1 MGAAL
6 DPSGPSPGSRRPPG
20 SAPLWRRPAAWA
32 IASLVFNPLLLVSA
46 VALLLGALAV
56 RARRRA
62 GESAQDEW
70 LGVALAFGGVLSG
83 LAVHAVLG
91 GLGFAVHAGWSRA
104 QLEHGPIGL
113 AGYSYREARAAH
125 RTRLTRHG
133 PAPDQASVTP
143 PPAYATEVTLAGATG
158 PLEAWLL
165 LPSGEAPV
173 PGVLYLHS
181 GFALAESDAANAWSF
196 VTAGYA
202 VLLPSLR
209 GENGNPGDFELC
221 LGEVDDLRTAV
232 RHLAGHPRV
241 LDDRIYVFG
250 HALGGALATLLA
262 LDPGPS
268 VRLTGSSGGL
278 YAPNVLLA
286 WATEGYVPFR
296 PLAARERDLRTP
308 VRFADQLLVPH
319 YAYFGEDDPLRA
331 DLARMKPALDA
342 GRNLHVETVPGD
354 AERSLLPAI
363 QRFIRRAADARDFDD
378 ARVLADLVAPEPV
391 RREAALAALGRVR
404 LPLTPAQTTR
414 LLRLALELDR
424 AGKPPEPRLAPERHP
439 VGVGVTADALD
450 LPVDPRPAALLD
462 AAARSSSPEDLRR
475 VDEAYAALTPVTR
488 SAALRALLEPNDRAA
503 LVRGIARV
511 VGERDPAVE
520 FPARALHPIRAELIF
535 PELLRLGSDHPWW
548 PELLT
553 FVVERCGDVR
563 AVTAAGARGEALV
576 LAHLSRLRAR
586 LDAVPH
592 APARRTALRLDLG
605 GQIGLALDALGCF
618 AEPSAARIAALR
630 AQESQADAMLRLH
643 AVQALLALEQPV
655 SDATLAGLAAD
666 DETRAEL
673 FRILAPRGEL
683 ARLPAA
689 TCTQEALARSHLVGW
704 LAHPAELG
712 EPPATIELFG
722 RVHRAG
728 GDYFVFRFRE
738 RSRGAWLAGVAGPY
752 LPDTVTAEEPDDVFS
767 EFRPAS
773 LATAEGHVESA
784 VRLLTEWRGRAG
796 P

>member
-1 MGAAL
+1 M
-6 DPSGPSPGSRRPPG
+6 
-20 SAPLWRRPAAWA
+20 
-32 IASLVFNPLLLVSA
+32 
-46 VALLLGALAV
+46 

-70 LGVALAFGGVLSG
+70 LGVAVAFGGVLSG
-83 LAVHAVLG
+83 IAVHAVLG
-91 GLGFAVHAGWSRA
+91 GLGFAVFAGWSRA

-158 PLEAWLL
+158 PLEAWLM
-165 LPSGEAPV
+165 LPSGEEPV

-181 GFALAESDAANAWSF
+181 GFALAESDAASAWSF

-209 GENGNPGDFELC
+209 GENGNPGDYELC
-221 LGEVDDLRTAV
+221 FGEVDDVRTAV

-241 LDDRIYVFG
+241 LDERVYVFG
-250 HALGGALATLLA
+250 HAVGGALAALLA
-262 LDPGPS
+262 LDPEPS
-268 VRLTGSSGGL
+268 VKLTGSSGGL
-278 YAPNVLLA
+278 YAPSVLLA
-286 WATEGYVPFR
+286 WGQEGLVPFR

-331 DLARMKPALDA
+331 DLARMQPALDA
-342 GRNLHVETVPGD
+342 GRNLRVDIVPGD

-378 ARVLADLVAPEPV
+378 ARVLADLVAPEPA

-414 LLRLALELDR
+414 LLRLALELEREGAAPGPAPDPR
-424 AGKPPEPRLAPERHP
+424 ASSARPRTRAPGVAEGLAP
-439 VGVGVTADALD
+439 
-450 LPVDPRPAALLD
+450 PVDPRPAALLD
-462 AAARSSSPEDLRR
+462 AAARSASPEELRR
-475 VDEAYAALTPVTR
+475 VDEAYAALTPATR

-503 LVRGIARV
+503 LVRGLARV

-520 FPARALHPIRAELIF
+520 FPAQALSAIRAELLF
-535 PELLRLGSDHPWW
+535 PELLRLGTGHPWW
-548 PELLT
+548 PQLLT
-553 FVVERCGDVR
+553 LVVERCGDVR
-563 AVTAAGARGEALV
+563 GGAAAGARGEALV
-576 LAHLSRLRAR
+576 LAHLSSLRER
-586 LDAVPH
+586 LDALPR
-592 APARRTALRLDLG
+592 APARRTARHLDLG
-605 GQIGLALDALGCF
+605 GQIALALEALACF

-630 AQESQADAMLRLH
+630 AMESHADATLRLH
-643 AVQALLALEQPV
+643 AVQALLALDQPV

-666 DETRAEL
+666 DETRAAL
-673 FRILAPRGEL
+673 FRFLAPRGEL

-689 TCTQEALARSHLVGW
+689 ACTQEALARSHLVGW

-712 EPPATIELFG
+712 APPAAIALLG
-722 RVHRAG
+722 RVRRPG

-738 RSRGAWLAGVAGPY
+738 RSGGAWLAGVAGPY
-752 LPDTVTAEEPDDVFS
+752 LPSSVTAEEPDDVFS
-767 EFRPAS
+767 ELRPAS

-784 VRLLTEWRGRAG
+784 VRVLTEWRGRAG
-796 P
+796 R